1 MLHTFDGLPPQTLEG
16 ITGCWSPDSRS
27 LALLRANDELVRM
40 DVAGG
45 PAVAFAKT
53 RRTGSGCAWGRDGV
67 LLVHGGAEPFPG

>member
-1 MLHTFDGLPPQTLEG
+1 MLHAFDGSPSSALEG
-16 ITGCWSPDSRS
+16 VAGCWSPDSRS

-53 RRTGSGCAWGRDGV
+53 RRTGAGWCLG
-67 LLVHGGAEPFPG
+67 P